1 MPDGY
6 INFLIIMPSPTEKSL
21 DAVTD
26 LAGGFVNI
34 GPGLSLFAAHE
45 ERPIPINKAAAE
57 R

>member
-21 DAVTD
+21 DADTD